1 MKPRSSSVCAV
12 VRSLV
17 LTGLG
22 CIVAYGTALADR
34 VEPGI
39 VRGVVW
45 NSDNA
50 PVANANVR
58 LRNLETGRI
67 VGSGETSNR
76 GQFVFADVVRSSYL
90 VELVSDSGK
99 VLAVSQGF
107 RLGPGETVSTV
118 VRLPSRRSWYAGLFS
133 NAGAAVIAAASTAGV
148 TAIGSQAPPIS
159 PQ

>member
-1 MKPRSSSVCAV
+1 MNPRSLSVCAV
-12 VRSLV
+12 MRSLV
-17 LTGLG
+17 LTGLLCMLVG
-22 CIVAYGTALADR
+22 GTLRADGAI
-34 VEPGI
+34 PGT

-50 PVANANVR
+50 PVAEANVR

-67 VGSGETSNR
+67 VASGETSQS

-99 VLAVSQGF
+99 VLAVSHGF
-107 RLGPGETVSTV
+107 RLGSGETVSTV

-133 NAGAAVIAAASTAGV
+133 NAGAAVIAAASTAGL
-148 TAIGSQAPPIS
+148 TAIGSPAPPIS